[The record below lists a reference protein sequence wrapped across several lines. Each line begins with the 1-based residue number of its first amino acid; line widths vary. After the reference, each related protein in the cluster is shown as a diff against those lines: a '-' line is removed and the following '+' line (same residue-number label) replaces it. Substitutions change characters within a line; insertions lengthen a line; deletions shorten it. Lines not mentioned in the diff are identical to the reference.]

1 MGSDGQIEG
10 GVLGSATFWGCL
22 LEEQNTK
29 QLYDNKI
36 KVNTIDLTDT
46 SMLEAHWTSYRFRK
60 PPKGCENPMYQ

>member
-46 SMLEAHWTSYRFRK
+46 SMLEAH
-60 PPKGCENPMYQ
+60 